1 VASGYT
7 LGMRPGV
14 VVASVGIFLATYG
27 LIFSERVHRTI
38 AAMAGAI
45 AMISVGIGLG
55 FYDWE
60 TAVAA
65 IDFGTIGLLLGMMI
79 IVGILQKTGFFQY
92 MAIIVAQWTR
102 GNPRWLLL
110 SLAGFT
116 ALVSTVLDNVTT
128 IVMVAPVTV
137 SIADVVGVSAVPF
150 LIAEAVCSN
159 VAGVATLVGDPPNI
173 LIGSA
178 AGLSFN
184 DFLSHLGP
192 VVLVVVLLSFV
203 LLRFLFRRELA
214 TPPKH
219 VDSLMA
225 MQAKRALVDP
235 VNMRRMLVT
244 IGFTVLL
251 YLIHGALGLPPGLV
265 ALIGASLGLLWVRPK
280 VEEVLSEIHW
290 DVLLFFM
297 GLFIV
302 VGGLEAAGVLSWVST
317 HLGFLSH
324 SGILLAALGVLWV
337 SALMSAVVDNI
348 PFTIAMLP
356 VIKGLG
362 AQGAVTGPLWW
373 ALALGVGFG
382 GNATPIGATANVVAI
397 SVSERTDEPITTH
410 HWMRSGTWLALL
422 GCGVG
427 SLAIYLGVRFGWL
440 Y

>member
-1 VASGYT
+1 MDLGSTVAS
-7 LGMRPGV
+7 
-14 VVASVGIFLATYG
+14 AGIFLITYG

-45 AMISVGIGLG
+45 AMISAGIGLG

-60 TAVAA
+60 AAVAA
-65 IDFGTIGLLLGMMI
+65 IDFNTIGLLLGMMI
-79 IVGILQKTGFFQY
+79 VVGVLQETGFFQF
-92 MAIIVAQWTR
+92 AAVKVAQWTQ
-102 GNPRWLLL
+102 GDPWWLLL

-116 ALVSTVLDNVTT
+116 AAVSTILDNVTT

-137 SIADVVGVSAVPF
+137 SIAEVVGVSAVPF

-178 AGLSFN
+178 ANLSFN
-184 DFLSHLGP
+184 DFLFHLGP
-192 VVLVVVLLSFV
+192 VVLVVIVLSFV
-203 LLRFLFRRELA
+203 LLKFLFRRELA
-214 TPPKH
+214 IPPER

-225 MQAKRALVDP
+225 MEARRALIDP
-235 VNMRRMLVT
+235 VTMWRML
-244 IGFTVLL
+244 TVIAGTVVL
-251 YLIHGALGLPPGLV
+251 YLVHHLLHLPPGLV
-265 ALIGASLGLLWVRPK
+265 ALIGASVGLLWVRPK
-280 VEEVLSEIHW
+280 VEEVLSKIHW

-302 VGGLEAAGVLSWVST
+302 VGGLEAAGVLAWVST
-317 HLGFLSH
+317 HLGFIAEAGLV
-324 SGILLAALGVLWV
+324 LAALTILWV

-356 VIKGLG
+356 VIKGLA
-362 AQGAVTGPLWW
+362 AQGVITGPLWW

-397 SVSERTDEPITTH
+397 SVSERTQHPITVR
-410 HWMRSGTWLALL
+410 HWLRSGTWLAAL
-422 GCGVG
+422 GCGVAT
-427 SLAIYLGVRFGWL
+427 LALVLGVSLGWL
-440 Y
+440 

>member
-1 VASGYT
+1 MDLGSTIAS
-7 LGMRPGV
+7 
-14 VVASVGIFLATYG
+14 AGIFLITYG

-60 TAVAA
+60 AAVAA
-65 IDFGTIGLLLGMMI
+65 IDFNTIGLLLGMMI
-79 IVGILQKTGFFQY
+79 VVGVLQETGFFQF
-92 MAIIVAQWTR
+92 AAVKVAQWTK
-102 GNPRWLLL
+102 GDPWWLLL

-116 ALVSTVLDNVTT
+116 AAVSTILDNVTT

-137 SIADVVGVSAVPF
+137 SIAEVVGVSAMPF

-184 DFLSHLGP
+184 DFLCHLGP
-192 VVLVVVLLSFV
+192 VVLVVIILSF
-203 LLRFLFRRELA
+203 LLLKFLFRRELA
-214 TPPKH
+214 TPPEH

-225 MQAKRALVDP
+225 MEARRALIDP
-235 VNMRRMLVT
+235 VTMWRML
-244 IGFTVLL
+244 TVIAGTVVL
-251 YLIHGALGLPPGLV
+251 YLVHDLLHLPPGLV
-265 ALIGASLGLLWVRPK
+265 ALIGASVGLLWVRPK
-280 VEEVLSEIHW
+280 VEEVLSKIHW

-302 VGGLEAAGVLSWVST
+302 VGGLEAAGVLGWVSS
-317 HLGFLSH
+317 HLGFLAKT
-324 SGILLAALGVLWV
+324 GLILATLAILWV
-337 SALMSAVVDNI
+337 SALMSAAVDNI

-356 VIKGLG
+356 VIKGLA
-362 AQGAVTGPLWW
+362 AQGIITGPLWW

-382 GNATPIGATANVVAI
+382 GNATPIGATANVVAV
-397 SVSERTDEPITTH
+397 SVSERTQHPITVRE
-410 HWMRSGTWLALL
+410 WVRSGTWLAIL
-422 GCGVG
+422 GCGVAT
-427 SLAIYLGVRFGWL
+427 LALVLGVSFGWL
-440 Y
+440 